1 MGVTIKSYAQADENI
16 HEYIQVPGLIDIR
29 TDFSD
34 GAHTLEYLIK
44 LAKKRGI
51 DVLFINDH
59 DRKVLEYG
67 IHPFQNIL
75 RKRVEEPSINKG
87 GPENYLNIID
97 AASKK
102 YPDVILI
109 PGAESAP
116 FYYWKGSYFKKT

>member
-1 MGVTIKSYAQADENI
+1 MRNHSKEFVFFLIIAFMGATIKSYAQADEHI

-67 IHPFQNIL
+67 ID
-75 RKRVEEPSINKG
+75 RKSV
-87 GPENYLNIID
+87 
-97 AASKK
+97 
-102 YPDVILI
+102 V
-109 PGAESAP
+109 
-116 FYYWKGSYFKKT
+116 